1 MGERLEGGRP
11 GYADKMIS
19 TLEGCHKRRNIFHD
33 NDLAHC
39 GVPPGRRPFDACTP
53 SDCPFWALAGGY
65 LNVAPLGAI
74 SRRRRSGPVLYI
86 VAAAQDNLLGN
97 VVRSRTL
104 QNGLPFQVARHKC
117 IPLEFAQL
125 GFTTAPQDGQLEQ
138 ESHLAKT

>member
-1 MGERLEGGRP
+1 MICAQEGR
-11 GYADKMIS
+11 
-19 TLEGCHKRRNIFHD
+19 HNRRNILHD

-39 GVPPGRRPFDACTP
+39 GAPPGRRPFDTCTP
-53 SDCPFWALAGGY
+53 SERPFGAFAGGY

-86 VAAAQDNLLGN
+86 GAAAQDNLLSN

-117 IPLEFAQL
+117 IPLEVAQL
-125 GFTTAPQDGQLEQ
+125 VFATA
-138 ESHLAKT
+138 SFF